1 MKNLRSVSCLALA
14 AIASCGLAG
23 CADSPA
29 RGDNLDYHSR
39 PTSPPQTVTA
49 YPVDDPPTQRLT
61 IQSGEGERLNLP
73 WFIKDTQNWINT
85 R

>member
-1 MKNLRSVSCLALA
+1 MKNLRSISCLALA
-14 AIASCGLAG
+14 ALASYGLAG
-23 CADSPA
+23 CADNTGP
-29 RGDNLDYHSR
+29 RNNFDYHSR

-49 YPVDDPPTQRLT
+49 YPVDDPPSQRLT

-73 WFIKDTQNWINT
+73 WFIQDTQNWINS